1 MIQKNHQAPSYI
13 FCIHSTFQEID
24 IYSEQILNLTQPAL
38 TPSNYFLYTNG
49 EENRDTGGIIFWI
62 LGIILCIFKKMAE
75 TFSKTLVSL
84 KGLSNFRR
92 QIGIDEVKEN

>member
-1 MIQKNHQAPSYI
+1 MDFRH
-13 FCIHSTFQEID
+13 
-24 IYSEQILNLTQPAL
+24 
-38 TPSNYFLYTNG
+38 YFLHF
-49 EENRDTGGIIFWI
+49 R
-62 LGIILCIFKKMAE
+62 KMAE